1 MAYMVSPG
9 NVNKVKDYFVKAV
22 KDSGSKDITMRVD
35 EIASY
40 SGVSLATAHKAL
52 LALQEE
58 GFLEII
64 KPASRR
70 YTITYRVV
78 ADVDYVE
85 KSMSLEEQLKE
96 KDSQIRLL
104 MEQNSKLLAD
114 NKRLNQKVVSLLEK

>member
-22 KDSGSKDITMRVD
+22 KDTGSKDITMRVD

-52 LALQEE
+52 SALQEE

-78 ADVDYVE
+78 ADVDYEE